1 MADQVH
7 VVLVRMAHGA
17 PGALIGK
24 SERGEPNALAP
35 RCSTYDRVDT
45 RYGKQINPQT
55 YICQCSLHPVV
66 FQGIE
71 FPWQTRSELE

>member
-35 RCSTYDRVDT
+35 
-45 RYGKQINPQT
+45 Q
-55 YICQCSLHPVV
+55 V
-66 FQGIE
+66 FDI
-71 FPWQTRSELE
+71 